1 MDSFTMWA
9 RAFPIA
15 TIVIC
20 IVVLILIKKVFGKS
34 GPNDSQNWMVILL
47 FALIVGAAAVAVWG
61 FKRVKPPDNSGM
73 TWK

>member
-15 TIVIC
+15 TIVVCVIA
-20 IVVLILIKKVFGKS
+20 LILIKKVFGKS
-34 GPNDSQNWMVILL
+34 GPSEGQNWIVIVL
-47 FALIVGAAAVAVWG
+47 FAAIVGAVALAAWG
-61 FKRVKPPDNSGM
+61 FRNVKPPDNSGM

>member
-9 RAFPIA
+9 KAFPIA
-15 TIVIC
+15 TIVVC

-34 GPNDSQNWMVILL
+34 GPNDSQNWVVILL
-47 FALIVGAAAVAVWG
+47 FAAIVGAAGLAVWG
-61 FKRVKPPDNSGM
+61 FRHVKPPDNSGM